1 MDGDLWYFEKMAPM
15 YDWIVPRADPT
26 LLEQGLAQASRQVEV
41 VVDLAGGT
49 GRALQAV
56 TASRKIILD
65 ASRQMLQQAD
75 TDLWLL
81 QGSGTVLPL
90 AADTIDAILIVDALH
105 HLPDTA
111 RVISETRRVL
121 RPGGVVVILDFD
133 RSSIRG
139 RLLAAGEH
147 VIGMQSEFYTAEEIE
162 TRLEAAGFI
171 PSILATGFVYA
182 VVGRVGEGESGRP

>member
-1 MDGDLWYFEKMAPM
+1 MDGDLWYFEKIAPI

-26 LLEQGLAQASRQVEV
+26 LLEQGIAQASRQVEV

-56 TASRKIILD
+56 TASRKIIVD
-65 ASRQMLQQAD
+65 ASRQMLRQANKHV
-75 TDLWLL
+75 WRV
-81 QGSGTVLPL
+81 QASGTLLPL
-90 AADTIDAILIVDALH
+90 GADTIDAILIVDALH

-111 RVISETRRVL
+111 RVIRETKRVL

-133 RSSIRG
+133 RATIRG

-147 VIGMQSEFYTAEEIE
+147 VIGMQSEFYTADEIE

-171 PSILATGFVYA
+171 SSILATGFGYA
-182 VVGRVGEGESGRP
+182 VVGRIGEGESGRP